1 MIVFVNNTVVI
12 CDPHTTMLINDG
24 YRGVPHYSGE
34 VFTKDEVRCMLDGIN
49 HLIDL
54 RKRMGECKHREAYV
68 LTESFSASFMKEDFP
83 AECNYISPRKIK
95 YDTLDSFLNHLPEIM
110 RWL

>member
-24 YRGVPHYSGE
+24 CRGVPHYRGE
-34 VFTKDEVRCMLDGIN
+34 VFTKDEVRYMLDGIN
-49 HLIDL
+49 NLIDL
-54 RKRMGECKHREAYV
+54 RKHMGECKHRDAYV
-68 LTESFSASFMKEDFP
+68 ITKPIECSFMKEESLAD
-83 AECNYISPRKIK
+83 CYNISPRRIN